1 MVFPQSLDGSSIG
14 PQGETQ
20 LLGGPPK
27 SGLAEVS
34 WSSSPV
40 SGPSG
45 LDPISSTSIETG
57 LLLFGLSSRKDLGW
71 AKAKESFVES
81 GPDYQ
86 GLIQPLAKDRAQFGE
101 ARPSVLSGPILLRG
115 PDSDISSF

>member
-1 MVFPQSLDGSSIG
+1 MEENDDTRLEALLQSADGTRGQTSGSGRPVVFPQSLNGSSVG

-27 SGLAEVS
+27 PGLAEVP

-45 LDPISSTSIETG
+45 PDPVSSTSIETG

-86 GLIQPLAKDRAQFGE
+86 GLI
-101 ARPSVLSGPILLRG
+101 
-115 PDSDISSF
+115 